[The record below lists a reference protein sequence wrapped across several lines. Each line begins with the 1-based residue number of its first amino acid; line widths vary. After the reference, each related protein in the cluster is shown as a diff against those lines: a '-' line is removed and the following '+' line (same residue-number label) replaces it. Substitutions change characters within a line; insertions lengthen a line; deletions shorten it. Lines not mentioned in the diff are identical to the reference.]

1 MGSTPG
7 AGLAPR
13 GIAATPSTTLQPK
26 PNHRLSHHVE
36 FVTIRAGGPL
46 ARYACRCDEQWQL
59 RIEAIT
65 ALGLVFI
72 GVALVLLLAEAH
84 LSTGAARDAGHS
96 CAGERHRHAVD
107 AGDARR
113 SIGERCRWD
122 TSQTG

>member
-1 MGSTPG
+1 
-7 AGLAPR
+7 
-13 GIAATPSTTLQPK
+13 
-26 PNHRLSHHVE
+26 VE

-84 LSTGAARDAGHS
+84 LSVPSGVGLGSGCGR
-96 CAGERHRHAVD
+96 RP
-107 AGDARR
+107 ARR
-113 SIGERCRWD
+113 VTPVTAAPVSGID
-122 TSQTG
+122 TL

>member
-59 RIEAIT
+59 RIEAMT
-65 ALGLVFI
+65 ALGLVLI

-84 LSTGAARDAGHS
+84 LSVPSGVGLGSGCGR
-96 CAGERHRHAVD
+96 RP
-107 AGDARR
+107 ARR
-113 SIGERCRWD
+113 VTPVIAAPVSGID
-122 TSQTG
+122 TL